1 MSFSSFFL
9 AALGVCCC
17 AWAFSSCSE
26 RRPLSSCN
34 AQASFWVMLC
44 LLSKLHIYY
53 YKIAFFLA
61 FSFFIQFKFS
71 EINIAIVHLLSSFQ
85 FQPVYVLIFDNS
97 YKTFSGFCFILL
109 SDNLCFSITVFG
121 LFTFNFYY
129 GWVCLS
135 SCYLFNIYATFSCF
149 FCPFILSL
157 FGANYVYVYWL
168 LSPLLTFLIIFIFL
182 LFFCFI
188 LFFSFT
194 ILYWFC
200 HISK

>member
-34 AQASFWVMLC
+34 AQASLWVMLC

-53 YKIAFFLA
+53 YKISFFLA

-71 EINIAIVHLLSSFQ
+71 EINIAIVQLLSSFQ

-97 YKTFSGFCFILL
+97 YKTFSGFCFFL
-109 SDNLCFSITVFG
+109 
-121 LFTFNFYY
+121 
-129 GWVCLS
+129 
-135 SCYLFNIYATFSCF
+135 
-149 FCPFILSL
+149 
-157 FGANYVYVYWL
+157 
-168 LSPLLTFLIIFIFL
+168 LIISVFQLQYLAHLLLIFTMVGFVYHSAICLIFMPYFVVSSVPSFFPSLVLIVYMYIGFYL
-182 LFFCFI
+182 L
-188 LFFSFT
+188 
-194 ILYWFC
+194 Y
-200 HISK
+200 